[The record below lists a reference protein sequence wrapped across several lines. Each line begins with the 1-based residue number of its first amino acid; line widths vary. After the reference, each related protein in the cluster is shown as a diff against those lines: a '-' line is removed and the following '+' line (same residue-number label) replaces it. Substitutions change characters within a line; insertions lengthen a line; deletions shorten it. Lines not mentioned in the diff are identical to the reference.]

1 MRFFPAALLSTAALI
16 SQLSLAET
24 PSSSNE
30 QVGAVQAAVEF
41 CSKVDSK
48 DEEWIER
55 QARLILPDMTKA
67 RLAAARRTADF
78 QQAYRVI
85 ESVLK
90 GLPLPDAVHLCATRI
105 EVEDRDHD
113 HNEDRGTDRAH
124 AGGDSAK

>member
-24 PSSSNE
+24 PASSNE
-30 QVGAVQAAVEF
+30 QIGAVQAAVEF

-55 QARLILPDMTKA
+55 QAKLILPDMTKA
-67 RLAAARRTADF
+67 RVEAARRSPEF

-90 GLPLPDAVHLCATRI
+90 GLPLPEAVHLCSTRI
-105 EVEDRDHD
+105 EA
-113 HNEDRGTDRAH
+113 EDRGQRT
-124 AGGDSAK
+124 